1 MDETP
6 ETEWQWFRRAI
17 RDSLLFPRRFAAS
30 LAREHFG
37 LAGALVGLLAGMCF
51 SIATELLL
59 IAGKGLD
66 PLEHVARIVTDAVL
80 LGLRLSIVAALMA
93 AAVCAVSIVLRSRR
107 IGIDQAFTALTFALT
122 PVLIAPVLATV
133 VAVAPGAFTAAAVIA
148 VLLVLRL
155 VYGLVENLRRFVP
168 LAVAITA
175 TLVVIA
181 SVPLVLADQVQRV
194 RFVGLGY
201 APELAPLLVA
211 PQLAGPTYVF
221 AGTDYELT
229 LPVRWRSAPL
239 GVPGQIGRFET
250 ASDVLIVLRISGD
263 AFTTSDGFADIAGLP
278 WRRGLVESGGRIFNF
293 ESSSRA
299 VVRTRDLVMIDDVF
313 RGSVDGTTEL
323 LRQFTGAAGTRGIAL
338 QFRYIRP
345 ESERAALDES
355 AAIAASWH
363 ALGR

>member
-133 VAVAPGAFTAAAVIA
+133 VTVAPGAFTAAAVIA

-175 TLVVIA
+175 TVVAIA
-181 SVPLVLADQVQRV
+181 SVPLVLGGV
-194 RFVGLGY
+194 RIDHPRG
-201 APELAPLLVA
+201 
-211 PQLAGPTYVF
+211 LAGHSD
-221 AGTDYELT
+221 G
-229 LPVRWRSAPL
+229 
-239 GVPGQIGRFET
+239 
-250 ASDVLIVLRISGD
+250 DVLAHALTD
-263 AFTTSDGFADIAGLP
+263 A
-278 WRRGLVESGGRIFNF
+278 
-293 ESSSRA
+293 
-299 VVRTRDLVMIDDVF
+299 
-313 RGSVDGTTEL
+313 L
-323 LRQFTGAAGTRGIAL
+323 LGAAHRPDAPNLTGEVGRGDL
-338 QFRYIRP
+338 HLP
-345 ESERAALDES
+345 
-355 AAIAASWH
+355 
-363 ALGR
+363 